1 MSNDL
6 VMKNIQ
12 SAMVA
17 MGLGGGT
24 DEDTRALAGGS
35 GGGKR
40 ISIKGGVFRKIVGGK
55 EVGSIDERHMNVI
68 IVRAAHAP
76 ARTFY
81 TQGYQEGEKITPSC
95 WSNDSVKPDPDVL
108 FPQASS
114 CEKCPYSA
122 KGSGQGGKGSAC
134 RLQWRTAV
142 VLPDDINGDVLQL
155 VLPATSFWGEEDNG
169 RYPLKGYARM
179 LANFNSKLAA
189 VVTRMSFDTKSPV
202 PKLLFSPVEAV
213 KPEWV
218 PIIERQAA
226 SAAAEDAIKLT
237 VYKTDSSPSAIP
249 YSRDVPPEVAAEIE
263 EPSAKAEPEIDVP
276 EPVRRET
283 KKPEAS
289 GGADVSDVIKRWAK
303 KG

>member
-24 DEDTRALAGGS
+24 DEDTRALAGGA

-55 EVGSIDERHMNVI
+55 EIGAIDERYMNVI
-68 IVRAAHAP
+68 IVRTARAP

-81 TQGYQEGEKITPSC
+81 TQGYQEGEKISPTC
-95 WSNDSVKPDPDVL
+95 WSSDSVKPDADVAA
-108 FPQASS
+108 PQAKS
-114 CEKCPYSA
+114 CESCPFSV
-122 KGSGQGGKGSAC
+122 KGSGQGGKGTAC

-142 VLPDDINGDVLQL
+142 VLPGDVGGDVMQL
-155 VLPATSFWGEEDNG
+155 VLPATSIWGDEDNG
-169 RYPLKGYARM
+169 RYPLKSYARM
-179 LANFNSKLAA
+179 LANFNSKMSQ
-189 VVTRMSFDTKSPV
+189 VVTRMQFDTKSPV
-202 PKLLFSPVEAV
+202 PKLLFSPVEAIQ
-213 KPEWV
+213 PEWV

-237 VYKTDSSPSAIP
+237 VYKTDSTPAAIP
-249 YSRDVPPEVAAEIE
+249 FVREVPAEVEVEVPAHEAKVE
-263 EPSAKAEPEIDVP
+263 EPVL
-276 EPVRRET
+276 RET
-283 KKPEAS
+283 KKPEAAA
-289 GGADVSDVIKRWAK
+289 GADVSDVIKRWSK
-303 KG
+303 K